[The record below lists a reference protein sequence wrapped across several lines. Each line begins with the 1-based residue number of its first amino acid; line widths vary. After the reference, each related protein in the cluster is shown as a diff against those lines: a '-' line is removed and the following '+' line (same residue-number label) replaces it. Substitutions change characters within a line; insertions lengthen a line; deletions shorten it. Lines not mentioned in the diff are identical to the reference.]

1 MRISDWSS
9 DVCSS
14 DLLADL
20 RSVAVEHRGA
30 FAHRLAPVDAQP
42 DTLDDR
48 ALLALDQDTRG
59 TGEIRF
65 LAPPLARDREA
76 EIGHARRRLLVEIV
90 AVERQPLLQPQR
102 IARAQPDRVDLGSGD
117 QRVGEG
123 LGVLGRKR
131 TLEPALRSEEH
142 PYEL

>member
-48 ALLALDQDTRG
+48 ALLALEQDTPG

-76 EIGHARRRLLVEIV
+76 VTGPTRP
-90 AVERQPLLQPQR
+90 PLLLALLSV
-102 IARAQPDRVDLGSGD
+102 ARHPPPPPLRLPYPHPPP
-117 QRVGEG
+117 
-123 LGVLGRKR
+123 
-131 TLEPALRSEEH
+131 PAPR
-142 PYEL
+142 PPPPPP

>member
-48 ALLALDQDTRG
+48 ALPALDQDTRG

-65 LAPPLARDREA
+65 LEPPLARDRE
-76 EIGHARRRLLVEIV
+76 RPK
-90 AVERQPLLQPQR
+90 ER
-102 IARAQPDRVDLGSGD
+102 
-117 QRVGEG
+117 RVGKECDSKD
-123 LGVLGRKR
+123 RYR
-131 TLEPALRSEEH
+131 WA
-142 PYEL
+142 PYR

>member
-1 MRISDWSS
+1 MDRAALG
-9 DVCSS
+9 
-14 DLLADL
+14 DLDAGAGRRQRERHIGHRDRRPQRRREAARGDLADL

-65 LAPPLARDREA
+65 LAPPLASNRAPPMANDR
-76 EIGHARRRLLVEIV
+76 G
-90 AVERQPLLQPQR
+90 PPMY
-102 IARAQPDRVDLGSGD
+102 DRTS
-117 QRVGEG
+117 VG
-123 LGVLGRKR
+123 
-131 TLEPALRSEEH
+131 
-142 PYEL
+142 